1 MKQNFMIAEPPARRQ
16 VSAYKVKPAESI
28 KEKTGA
34 TAEEIR
40 KAVEVVGFDRAKVE
54 EYIKSHSHQS

>member
-1 MKQNFMIAEPPARRQ
+1 MEQNLIKMEPAGQER
-16 VSAYKVKPAESI
+16 VSGYRLGKTEGI

-34 TAEEIR
+34 TAEQIR